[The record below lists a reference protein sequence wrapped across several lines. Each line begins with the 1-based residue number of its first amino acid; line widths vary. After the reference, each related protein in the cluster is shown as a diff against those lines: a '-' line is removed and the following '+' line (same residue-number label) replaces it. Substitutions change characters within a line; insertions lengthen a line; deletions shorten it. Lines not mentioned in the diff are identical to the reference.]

1 MFIRGVSSTR
11 IKLMHKEGVVKGRFE
26 TSFQL
31 TFHRVDVMCLM
42 FFLLIHRVRSI
53 TMKKSISSGR
63 PTVGEVDLKALEFNY
78 RQIQKRIPK
87 DVKLLAVVKADAYG
101 HGAIPVSL
109 KLEKLGVEYLGVAI
123 PEEGVE
129 LRKGG
134 VKAPILVLG
143 SIYGEEVDQFFRFR
157 LTPVIFGTDSFKLL
171 SREAERRRRK
181 VKVHL
186 KVDTGMG
193 RLGVPLNLWPDFL
206 REVKRLSKIEIEGI
220 LSHFSM
226 THEEEDYTHNQW
238 RSFQRAVTIAG
249 EMGISPKYLHMASSA
264 TLTAFPMYTAK
275 LVRPGIMLYGSYPSP
290 RFQNLIPLKPVMTL
304 KTQIHFLKRVPP
316 KTRISYG
323 GIFTAERESLIATLP
338 IGYADGYS
346 HRLSNHGEVL
356 IHGRRAPVV
365 GKVCMDF
372 IMVDVTDIPHV
383 SVGDEV
389 ILIGKQGREQIT
401 AEEIAEKINS
411 IPYEVLCLIGK
422 RVPRI
427 YKE

>member
-1 MFIRGVSSTR
+1 MLSVYKFFFTHK
-11 IKLMHKEGVVKGRFE
+11 IKNMVVKM
-26 TSFQL
+26 S
-31 TFHRVDVMCLM
+31 H
-42 FFLLIHRVRSI
+42 
-53 TMKKSISSGR
+53 SSGR
-63 PTVGEVDLKALEFNY
+63 PTVVEVDLRALEFNY
-78 RQIQKRIPK
+78 RQIQKRIPQR
-87 DVKLLAVVKADAYG
+87 VKVLAVVKADAYG

-109 KLEKLGVEYLGVAI
+109 KLEKLGVEYFGVAI

-129 LRKGG
+129 LRRGG
-134 VKAPILVLG
+134 VNAPILVLG
-143 SIYGEEVDQFFRFR
+143 GIFGGEVDQIFRFR
-157 LTPVIFGTDSFKLL
+157 LTPVIFGRDSLKLL

-206 REVKRLSKIEIEGI
+206 KEVKRSPEIETEGI

-226 THEEEDYTHNQW
+226 TDEEKGFTQNQW
-238 RSFQRAVTIAG
+238 KAFQQAVAIAQ
-249 EMGISPKYLHMASSA
+249 EMGISCQYLHMASSA
-264 TLTAFPMYTAK
+264 MLAAFPAYSAS

-290 RFQNLIPLKPVMTL
+290 AFQTVIPLKPVMTL
-304 KTQIHFLKRVPP
+304 KTRIHFLKSVPP
-316 KTRISYG
+316 GTRISYG
-323 GIFTAERESLIATLP
+323 GTFATKRESLIATLP

-346 HRLSNHGEVL
+346 RHLSNRGEVL
-356 IHGRRAPVV
+356 IHGKRVPIV

-372 IMVDVTDIPHV
+372 IMVDVTDIPRV
-383 SVGDEV
+383 SIGDEV
-389 ILIGKQGREQIT
+389 ILMGKQGRGQIT

-411 IPYEVLCLIGK
+411 ISYEVLCAIGK

>member
-1 MFIRGVSSTR
+1 M
-11 IKLMHKEGVVKGRFE
+11 
-26 TSFQL
+26 
-31 TFHRVDVMCLM
+31 
-42 FFLLIHRVRSI
+42 
-53 TMKKSISSGR
+53 MKMSLSLGR
-63 PTVGEVDLKALEFNY
+63 PTVGEVDLGALEFNY
-78 RQIQKRIPK
+78 RQIQKRIPEG
-87 DVKLLAVVKADAYG
+87 VKLLAVVKADAYG

-129 LRKGG
+129 LRRGG

-143 SIYGEEVDQFFRFR
+143 GIFGREVDQIFRFR
-157 LTPVIFGTDSFKLL
+157 LTPVIFRKDSLKLL

-193 RLGVPLNLWPDFL
+193 RLGVPLSAWPDFL
-206 REVKRLSKIEIEGI
+206 KEVKRFPKIEIEGI

-226 THEEEDYTHNQW
+226 LDAEKDLTQNQW
-238 RSFQRAVTIAG
+238 GAFQRAVTIAQ
-249 EMGISPKYLHMASSA
+249 EMGISCQYLHMASSA
-264 TLTAFPMYTAK
+264 TLTAFPGYSAK

-290 RFQNLIPLKPVMTL
+290 KFQSLIPLKPVMTL
-304 KTQIHFLKRVPP
+304 KTRIHFLKSVPP
-316 KTRISYG
+316 GTRISYG
-323 GIFTAERESLIATLP
+323 GTFKTKRESLIATLP

-346 HRLSNHGEVL
+346 HHLSNHGEVL
-356 IHGRRAPVV
+356 IHGKRAPVV

-372 IMVDVTDIPHV
+372 IMVDVTDIPRV

-389 ILIGKQGREQIT
+389 ILMGRQGREQIT

-411 IPYEVLCLIGK
+411 ISYEVLCLIGK
-422 RVPRI
+422 RVPRV
-427 YKE
+427 YKEGKR

>member
-1 MFIRGVSSTR
+1 MVLNMSN
-11 IKLMHKEGVVKGRFE
+11 
-26 TSFQL
+26 
-31 TFHRVDVMCLM
+31 
-42 FFLLIHRVRSI
+42 
-53 TMKKSISSGR
+53 SSGR
-63 PTVGEVDLKALEFNY
+63 PTVGEVDLRALEFNY
-78 RQIQKRIPK
+78 RQIQKRIPER
-87 DVKLLAVVKADAYG
+87 VKVLAVVKADAYG

-123 PEEGVE
+123 SEEGVE

-134 VKAPILVLG
+134 VNAPILVLG
-143 SIYGEEVDQFFRFR
+143 GIFGGEVDQIFRFR
-157 LTPVIFGTDSFKLL
+157 LTPVVFRRDSLKLL

-206 REVKRLSKIEIEGI
+206 NEVKRSPKIEIEGI

-226 THEEEDYTHNQW
+226 TDEEKGFTQNQW
-238 RSFQRAVTIAG
+238 KAFQRAVAIAQ
-249 EMGISPKYLHMASSA
+249 EMGIVCQYLHMASSA
-264 TLTAFPMYTAK
+264 TLTVFPAYSAR

-290 RFQNLIPLKPVMTL
+290 AFQALIPLKPVMTL
-304 KTQIHFLKRVPP
+304 KTRIHFLKSVPSG
-316 KTRISYG
+316 TRISYG
-323 GIFTAERESLIATLP
+323 GTFTTKRESLIATLP

-346 HRLSNHGEVL
+346 RHLSNHGEVL
-356 IHGRRAPVV
+356 IHGKRAPIV

-372 IMVDVTDIPHV
+372 IMVDVTDIPRV

-389 ILIGKQGREQIT
+389 ILMGKQGREQIT

-411 IPYEVLCLIGK
+411 VSYEVLCAIGK

>member
-1 MFIRGVSSTR
+1 
-11 IKLMHKEGVVKGRFE
+11 
-26 TSFQL
+26 
-31 TFHRVDVMCLM
+31 
-42 FFLLIHRVRSI
+42 
-53 TMKKSISSGR
+53 MKTPLFSGR
-63 PTVGEVDLKALEFNY
+63 PTVGEVDLGALEFNY
-78 RQIQKRIPK
+78 RQIQKRISEG
-87 DVKLLAVVKADAYG
+87 VKLLAVVKADAYG

-129 LRKGG
+129 LRSGG

-143 SIYGEEVDQFFRFR
+143 GIFGGEIDQIFRFR
-157 LTPVIFGTDSFKLL
+157 LTPVIFRKDSLKLL
-171 SREAERRRRK
+171 SREAERRKRK

-193 RLGVPLNLWPDFL
+193 RLGVPLSLWPDFL
-206 REVKRLSKIEIEGI
+206 KEVKRFPKIEIEGI
-220 LSHFSM
+220 LSHLSM
-226 THEEEDYTHNQW
+226 TDEQKGYTQNQW
-238 RSFQRAVTIAG
+238 RGFQRAVAIAQ
-249 EMGISPKYLHMASSA
+249 EMGISCQYLHMASSA
-264 TLTAFPMYTAK
+264 TLTAFPAYSAK

-290 RFQNLIPLKPVMTL
+290 TFQALIPLKPVMTL
-304 KTQIHFLKRVPP
+304 KTRIHFLKSVPAGT
-316 KTRISYG
+316 KISYG
-323 GIFTAERESLIATLP
+323 GTFTTKRESLIATLP

-346 HRLSNHGEVL
+346 RHLSNHGEVL
-356 IHGRRAPVV
+356 IHGKRAPVV

-389 ILIGKQGREQIT
+389 VLMGRQGREQIT

-411 IPYEVLCLIGK
+411 ISYEVLCLIGK

>member
-1 MFIRGVSSTR
+1 MNMP
-11 IKLMHKEGVVKGRFE
+11 L
-26 TSFQL
+26 
-31 TFHRVDVMCLM
+31 
-42 FFLLIHRVRSI
+42 
-53 TMKKSISSGR
+53 SSGR
-63 PTVGEVDLKALEFNY
+63 PTVGEVDLGALEFNY
-78 RQIQKRIPK
+78 RQIKKRIPE

-109 KLEKLGVEYLGVAI
+109 RLEKLGVEYLGVAI

-134 VKAPILVLG
+134 VKTPILVLG
-143 SIYGEEVDQFFRFR
+143 GIFGEEVDQIFRFR
-157 LTPVIFGTDSFKLL
+157 LTPVIFGKESLKIL

-206 REVKRLSKIEIEGI
+206 REVRRFPKIETEGI

-226 THEEEDYTHNQW
+226 TDEEKGFTQDQW
-238 RSFQRAVTIAG
+238 RAFQGAVAIAQKL
-249 EMGISPKYLHMASSA
+249 GISSQYLHMASSA
-264 TLTAFPMYTAK
+264 TLTAFPGYSAK

-290 RFQNLIPLKPVMTL
+290 TFRSLIPLKPVMTL
-304 KTQIHFLKRVPP
+304 KTRIHFLKSVPP
-316 KTRISYG
+316 GTRISYG
-323 GIFTAERESLIATLP
+323 GTFKAKRESLIATLP

-346 HRLSNHGEVL
+346 RHLSNLGEVL
-356 IHGRRAPVV
+356 IHGKRAPVV

-372 IMVDVTDIPHV
+372 IMVDVTDIPCV
-383 SVGDEV
+383 SAGDEV
-389 ILIGKQGREQIT
+389 VLMGRQGKEQIT
-401 AEEIAEKINS
+401 PEEIAEKINS
-411 IPYEVLCLIGK
+411 ISYEVLCLIGK

-427 YKE
+427 YKN

>member
-1 MFIRGVSSTR
+1 MM
-11 IKLMHKEGVVKGRFE
+11 KM
-26 TSFQL
+26 
-31 TFHRVDVMCLM
+31 
-42 FFLLIHRVRSI
+42 SI
-53 TMKKSISSGR
+53 PSGR
-63 PTVGEVDLKALEFNY
+63 PTVGEVDLGALEFNY
-78 RQIQKRIPK
+78 RQIRKRIPEG
-87 DVKLLAVVKADAYG
+87 VKLLAVVKADAYG

-129 LRKGG
+129 LRRGG

-143 SIYGEEVDQFFRFR
+143 GIFGEEVDQIFRFR
-157 LTPVIFGTDSFKLL
+157 LTPVIFRKDSLKLL
-171 SREAERRRRK
+171 SQEAERRRGK

-193 RLGVPLNLWPDFL
+193 RLGVPLSLWPGFL
-206 REVKRLSKIEIEGI
+206 KEVKRFPKIEIEGI

-226 THEEEDYTHNQW
+226 TDEEKAYTQDQW
-238 RSFQRAVTIAG
+238 RGFQRAVAIAQ
-249 EMGISPKYLHMASSA
+249 EAGICCPYLHMASSA
-264 TLTAFPMYTAK
+264 TFTAFPGYSAK

-290 RFQNLIPLKPVMTL
+290 TFQSLIPLKPVMTL
-304 KTQIHFLKRVPP
+304 KTRIYFLKSVPP

-323 GIFTAERESLIATLP
+323 GTFTTKRESLIATLP

-346 HRLSNHGEVL
+346 RHLSNHGEVL
-356 IHGRRAPVV
+356 IHGKRAPVV

-372 IMVDVTDIPHV
+372 IMVDVTDIPRV

-389 ILIGKQGREQIT
+389 VLMGRQGREQIT
-401 AEEIAEKINS
+401 PEEIAEKINS
-411 IPYEVLCLIGK
+411 ISYEVLCLIGK

-427 YKE
+427 YKN